1 MANEQFE
8 RLPSLSCHAGE
19 DRRPAEADV
28 AHEAVARAGR
38 HRRVRHQRPQRGQL
52 RAGVRGAARRGLGE
66 AQTPEEAQEQG
77 PRETAQEVARIEPR
91 SAASAAAHEK
101 ITLDPR
107 QRDTHHRSNA
117 FLTAIIPPAPPPPP
131 IPSTCSLPLPTVM
144 TRV

>member
-19 DRRPAEADV
+19 DRRSAEADA

-52 RAGVRGAARRGLGE
+52 RAGVRGAARRRLGE

-77 PRETAQEVARIEPR
+77 SRETAQEVARIEPR
-91 SAASAAAHEK
+91 SAAAAAAAHEK
-101 ITLDPR
+101 ITLDSR

-117 FLTAIIPPAPPPPP
+117 FLTAIIPPAPRLV
-131 IPSTCSLPLPTVM
+131 PSLSLPS
-144 TRV
+144 